1 MSEFLFNLKNTYKS
15 SPPLPKKT
23 KLLKKETGHFYSL
36 ITWNLFF
43 FYKVLKVM
51 VEIHSLITMSQ
62 IPPDQNSIANRKVN
76 KLFEAAH

>member
-15 SPPLPKKT
+15 SPPSPKKN
-23 KLLKKETGHFYSL
+23 KIIKKGNRTFLFSY
-36 ITWNLFF
+36 NLESIF

-51 VEIHSLITMSQ
+51 VEIHSLITMSK

>member
-1 MSEFLFNLKNTYKS
+1 
-15 SPPLPKKT
+15 
-23 KLLKKETGHFYSL
+23 
-36 ITWNLFF
+36 
-43 FYKVLKVM
+43 M